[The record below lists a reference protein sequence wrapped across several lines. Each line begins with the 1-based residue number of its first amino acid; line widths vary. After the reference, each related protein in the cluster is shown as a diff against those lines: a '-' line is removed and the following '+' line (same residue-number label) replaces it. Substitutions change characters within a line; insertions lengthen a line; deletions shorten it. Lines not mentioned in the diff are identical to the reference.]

1 MDIKYLTWNEISSRR
16 FNNPLFPKSIRG
28 ILVGKSARG
37 NTTLLLNFLL
47 RPGWL
52 DYNNLNK
59 SLFQP
64 EYRILKK
71 AFEEQLPKESILRL
85 FDNQNE
91 IIQLNLLPVILL
103 GEMAKNQT
111 QKSDIDCKFF
121 ENASDVPDPRELS
134 PEKKNLMV
142 FKDLLLE
149 KQNNCEAY
157 YTRGMHSNVDC
168 LYLAQNYFKLPRQT
182 IRVTLTLSACFVKI

>member
-1 MDIKYLTWNEISSRR
+1 MNNKNMDNKDLTWNEISSRR
-16 FNNPLFPKSIRG
+16 FNNPLFPKSIRE
-28 ILVGKSARG
+28 ILVGKSASG
-37 NTTLLLNFLL
+37 KTTLLLNFLL
-47 RPGWL
+47 KPGWL
-52 DYNNLNK
+52 DCNNLNIYGK

-91 IIQLNLLPVILL
+91 IMQLNLSPVILL
-103 GEMAKNQT
+103 EEMAKNQT

-134 PEKKNLMV
+134 PDKK
-142 FKDLLLE
+142 E
-149 KQNNCEAY
+149 SY
-157 YTRGMHSNVDC
+157 G
-168 LYLAQNYFKLPRQT
+168 
-182 IRVTLTLSACFVKI
+182 IRRLTFRKTEQVRSVLHQR